1 MATIAVE
8 AETNGHK
15 QIARFEKKL
24 NIPDV
29 RQQCHSVM
37 SLVRRSLCVIMVVVS
52 LSSFVHIV

>member
-29 RQQCHSVM
+29 RRQCHSVM
-37 SLVRRSLCVIMVVVS
+37 SYHRDLTGLHAPSDLT
-52 LSSFVHIV
+52 